1 MALEQLLF
9 EIRHARADQRLVNRD
24 AFRRWRKR
32 DGRVRAGIGEP
43 LFGRRM
49 NALSSL
55 GDKPPVGVEI
65 LNALE
70 CNGAPYQQC
79 EKGNPTE
86 LNVERKRFQDLTC
99 LKGEAD
105 VFLAGYHVR

>member
-1 MALEQLLF
+1 
-9 EIRHARADQRLVNRD
+9 
-24 AFRRWRKR
+24 
-32 DGRVRAGIGEP
+32 
-43 LFGRRM
+43 M

-55 GDKPPVGVEI
+55 GDRTSVGVEI
-65 LNALE
+65 LNPLE

-86 LNVERKRFQDLTC
+86 LSVERKRFQDLPC

-105 VFLAGYHVR
+105 VFLAGYHVEIVDGVASQHPLHFAFIQTPEQLTKPLDSSIAIQFVICADVYFLMYV